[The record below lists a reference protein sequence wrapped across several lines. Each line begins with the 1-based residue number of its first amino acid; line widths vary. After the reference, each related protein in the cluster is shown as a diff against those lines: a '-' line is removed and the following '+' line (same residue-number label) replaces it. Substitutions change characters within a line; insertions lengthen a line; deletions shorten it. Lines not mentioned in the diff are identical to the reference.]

1 MKEILFPL
9 LQERFGVKADSV
21 ALWDFSVVAA
31 ADQLHP
37 LVSFLRNSPEW
48 AFDMLL
54 DVAGV
59 DYLDKEGHQ
68 GPRFAVI
75 YVLKS
80 TVHVKHRIRIK
91 VLVSEE
97 NCVVPTLSDL
107 YAIANWQ
114 ERETW
119 DQYGIVF
126 QGHPNL
132 KRLLNHAEFE
142 GHPLRKDYPSQKR
155 QWLSANDGMLDQLEA
170 RLETLGYR
178 VIERSPE
185 ILPDLEERLLGSR
198 K

>member
-1 MKEILFPL
+1 MKEVLFPL
-9 LQERFGVKADSV
+9 LQEKFGVQADPA
-21 ALWDFSVVAA
+21 ALRDFCVVAQA
-31 ADQLHP
+31 SRLRD
-37 LVSFLRNSPEW
+37 LVMFLRDTPQWS
-48 AFDMLL
+48 FDMLV

-59 DYLDKEGHQ
+59 DYLGQEGHH

-80 TVHVKHRIRIK
+80 MQHIAHRMRIK

-97 NCVVPTLSDL
+97 ECAVPTISDL
-107 YAIANWQ
+107 YEIANWQ

-119 DQYGIVF
+119 DQFGIVF
-126 QGHPNL
+126 TGHPNL

-142 GHPLRKDYPSQKR
+142 GHPLRKDYPVQKR
-155 QWLSANDGMLDQLEA
+155 QWLSANDVMLDQLEA

-185 ILPDLEERLLGSR
+185 IIPDLEERLLGSR

>member
-1 MKEILFPL
+1 MRDSLFPL
-9 LQERFGVKADSV
+9 LQEKFGVQADPA
-21 ALWDFSVVAA
+21 ALRDFSVIVDASRLR
-31 ADQLHP
+31 D
-37 LVSFLRNSPEW
+37 LVLFLRDTAEW
-48 AFDMLL
+48 TFDMLV
-54 DVAGV
+54 DIAGV
-59 DYLDKEGHQ
+59 DYLGMQGHT

-80 TVHVKHRIRIK
+80 MRHLSHRMRIK

-97 NCVVPTLSDL
+97 QCEVPSICDL

-119 DQYGIVF
+119 DQFGIVF
-126 QGHPNL
+126 TGHPNL

-142 GHPLRKDYPSQKR
+142 GHPLRKDYPVHKR

-170 RLETLGYR
+170 RLEVLGYR